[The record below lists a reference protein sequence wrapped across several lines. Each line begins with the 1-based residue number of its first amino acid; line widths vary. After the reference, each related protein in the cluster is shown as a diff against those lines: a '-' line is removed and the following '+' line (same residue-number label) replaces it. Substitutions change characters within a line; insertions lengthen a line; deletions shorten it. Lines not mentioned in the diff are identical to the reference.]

1 MDMAKPASQGAAPVE
16 QESPDESGAQGQQ
29 GGAAEFIISIDQGL
43 SKLLAM
49 MQKAQVPMESV
60 KAVQAAVDSFR
71 QGVDIMSSGAS
82 GGGGKEPVQGAATM
96 EQGGS
101 SKAVPAY

>member
-1 MDMAKPASQGAAPVE
+1 MEMAKPAMSSGASAE
-16 QESPDESGAQGQQ
+16 QESPEESGAPGQQ

-71 QGVDIMSSGAS
+71 QGVDIMSSGAP

-101 SKAVPAY
+101 SKAIPAY